1 MILERRLQPA
11 SSSIGVHCAGV
22 IESGRAALEKRATR
36 FYMQEKQKLR
46 TEVNLYVLTVKK
58 N

>member
-11 SSSIGVHCAGV
+11 SSSIGVNCGGV
-22 IESGRAALEKRATR
+22 IESGRAALEKGATR
-36 FYMQEKQKLR
+36 PDMQEKQKHP
-46 TEVNLYVLTVKK
+46 TEVNLSVLTVKQ